1 MASEEEKDGEF
12 VFDKQTFLVSYYE
25 DIASVVQN
33 LKYDY
38 VYLLNHK
45 KDAGLSTCISVLTD
59 KIDSSNFIKL
69 KTHQYNA
76 ILPKI
81 RIFRLD
87 YNDDRSVK
95 AQKQFIFEKDAKYN
109 IEDMLKPAIKNN
121 CGIKSISW
129 KLAGSNPVT
138 AEKQVELQIKLFF
151 DSINSFSG
159 GSYDSMVSAWSNATG
174 YDNADFSF
182 CDTDAT
188 TKNYWS
194 LIFHPQQKSDKD
206 KYDTFNFRIK
216 AIVGWEDIG
225 ENIRSQLN
233 IPSEIDDEVKKL
245 NYGFFLNL
253 IKHQFNLNEDGS
265 IELIIDYVA
274 SFENE
279 TSNYNYNILGTLPD
293 ELKNISSKT
302 GAELIDIIKQG
313 AIITEEDAKALEEQ
327 FGISWKEI
335 SKNEAILAAVRSSS
349 QNEIENLNKLYQ
361 TLSDAK
367 KRQEILGC
375 DAIPQKIK
383 DAFAPFGSGE
393 VTGLLAQQDQFQKMQ
408 NVITSLAILANIT
421 LKRKYY
427 SFFIKKL
434 MEQKQGQEKFFAIEL
449 TPEQIKNWK
458 NWYLKYNNAKP
469 ALKSTPNNSNDAVS
483 DVKNSTQQDL
493 QKEITEYQPTFFD
506 SASQTVDELWS
517 STKVKISGPEN
528 TKIVFTTFGAI
539 VDVAYQVVESHLNGT
554 FNSDEPAMCTANS
567 DTESDK
573 RLKFVS
579 QLKRLKTIIGNISD
593 ENQIFNTSTNT
604 NGLVRNLAFAPI
616 EIDLLKQFLVEN
628 MIKPKKEQYSLFSF
642 IKDVLS
648 SIVVHG
654 VNSFQRQNDE
664 VDKYANISLASI
676 LVNLG
681 NRLNDAPLETLFMNE
696 GSSIIEGVN
705 LIQGKDKLEPYYI
718 NLLNNNHRYYYTY
731 NLLYD
736 KTMKD
741 FVPLNDPEKDAK
753 NGIFHFT
760 YGQDYGLI
768 KSINFSRVDQ
778 PYLKE
783 AKAVGKQTFYLGQF
797 RDRYNA
803 DITMIGN
810 NLYYPGMILYIRP
823 SVEAS
828 GTPSKDRPNF
838 SQISG
843 IGGYYFVHEV
853 ESSITEDG
861 YETKLKTIWQ
871 HDGYEEPKLTLT
883 PQEECKA
890 MLIDAGI
897 IDDSGNPTANAL
909 DKILDNNTIASLEA
923 EIIEL
928 KKEREDMQIDIVGIN
943 NDAVDSAEGVWETVQ
958 ALPIISELGEL
969 SEAVGAGYQ
978 AVFDRQTREFK
989 IQRVEN
995 INRQIEER
1003 EEKIRQIKAS
1013 QL

>member
-1 MASEEEKDGEF
+1 MAPEAEKDGEF

-25 DIASVVQN
+25 EIADTVQK

-38 VYLLNHK
+38 VYLLNHT

-69 KTHQYNA
+69 KTYQYNA

-81 RIFRLD
+81 RLFRLE
-87 YNDDRSVK
+87 YNDDKSIK
-95 AQKQFIFEKDAKYN
+95 AQKQFIFEKDAKYTVEN
-109 IEDMLKPAIKNN
+109 MTQSVIRNN
-121 CGIKSISW
+121 SGIKSINW

-138 AEKQVELQIKLFF
+138 AEKQVELQIKFFF

-159 GSYDSMVSAWSNATG
+159 GSYDSMVSAWANSSD
-174 YDNADFSF
+174 YVNADFSF
-182 CDTDAT
+182 CDTDTT

-194 LIFHPQQKSDKD
+194 LIFHPQLKNDKD
-206 KYDTFNFRIK
+206 KYDTFDFRIK

-225 ENIRSQLN
+225 ENIKSQLN
-233 IPSEIDDEVKKL
+233 ISQEVEDEIKKL
-245 NYGFFLNL
+245 NYGFFLTL

-265 IELIIDYVA
+265 IELTTDYIA

-279 TSNYNYNILGTLPD
+279 TSNYNYNILGILPD
-293 ELKNISSKT
+293 EIKSLSSKT
-302 GAELIDIIKQG
+302 GAELLSLAYGENGPTADDVIKLK
-313 AIITEEDAKALEEQ
+313 EELGVSFE
-327 FGISWKEI
+327 EI
-335 SKNEAILAAVRSSS
+335 SKNFKTVAGAS
-349 QNEIENLNKLYQ
+349 QNEIEKLNKLYQ
-361 TLSDAK
+361 TLSDSK
-367 KRQEILGC
+367 EREKILGC
-375 DAIPQKIK
+375 DATPQKIK
-383 DAFAPFGSGE
+383 DAFSVFGTGE
-393 VTGLLAQQDQFQKMQ
+393 VAGLNSQQDQLQKAQ
-408 NVITSLAILANIT
+408 NLLTSLATNANMA

-427 SFFIKKL
+427 SYFIKKL
-434 MEQKQGQEKFFAIEL
+434 MEQKEGQEKFFAIDL

-458 NWYLKYNNAKP
+458 NWYLKYNNVKP
-469 ALKSTPNNSNDAVS
+469 SLRSTPNNSNNAVS
-483 DVKNSTQQDL
+483 DVKNSVQQDL
-493 QKEITEYQPTFFD
+493 QKEIIEYEQTTFD
-506 SASQTVDELWS
+506 TVSETVSGWWSAANEQV
-517 STKVKISGPEN
+517 SGPEN

-554 FNSDEPAMCTANS
+554 FNSDQPNMCTTTG
-567 DTESDK
+567 DTESEK
-573 RLKFVS
+573 RAKLVL
-579 QLKRLKTIIGNISD
+579 QLKRLKTIIGNISE
-593 ENQIFNTSTNT
+593 ENQIFDTSTNT
-604 NGLVRNLAFAPI
+604 NTKIKNLAFAPI

-681 NRLNDAPLETLFMNE
+681 NRSNEGPLETLFMNE

-718 NLLNNNHRYYYTY
+718 NLLNNDHRYYYTY

-741 FVPLNDPEKDAK
+741 FVPLNDPEGDAK

-768 KSINFSRVDQ
+768 KSINFSRADQ

-828 GTPSKDRPNF
+828 GTPSKDKPNF

-897 IDDSGNPTANAL
+897 IDDNGNPTANAL

-923 EIIEL
+923 EIVEL

-943 NDAVDSAEGVWETVQ
+943 NDAVETAEGFWGTVQ
-958 ALPIISELGEL
+958 ALPVISEIGELGEATAIL
-969 SEAVGAGYQ
+969 FQSEQ
-978 AVFDRQTREFK
+978 ERQQRIKNVDDITRK
-989 IQRVEN
+989 
-995 INRQIEER
+995 IEER
-1003 EEKIRQIKAS
+1003 EEKIRQLQGS
-1013 QL
+1013 